1 MLTGSAPNG
10 RADIKHK
17 AQIKKT
23 RRPGEGTGGS
33 RDLGLTRSIEGMEI
47 ASHVR
52 RTVFVADSARQDE
65 AIIFEGCFG
74 GVSAEDFFVS
84 VCIDPLGFSIFCLI
98 FIQLHN
104 ARAGSAGSGGE
115 IRGGGLRRCRER
127 NAGVRTTPGPIAQ
140 GNAPTVRLAELLRY
154 GEPEATAASFLATR

>member
-74 GVSAEDFFVS
+74 GVSGEDFFVS
-84 VCIDPLGFSIFCLI
+84 VCIDSLDFSIFRLT
-98 FIQLHN
+98 FIQLHVTR
-104 ARAGSAGSGGE
+104 ASRAGFRRRNPRLRSVSMPGTKRRRPCHPPAHRSG
-115 IRGGGLRRCRER
+115 
-127 NAGVRTTPGPIAQ
+127 
-140 GNAPTVRLAELLRY
+140 
-154 GEPEATAASFLATR
+154 